1 MHVTLRM
8 YLYGYVCV
16 HMSTQINKATDDHKL
31 KTTGTIL
38 HKPAAIARQVEVCS
52 LLYSLAMYK

>member
-16 HMSTQINKATDDHKL
+16 HMSTQINKVTDDHKL
-31 KTTGTIL
+31 KSTDTIL

-52 LLYSLAMYK
+52 LLYS